1 MWSLGISSISNG
13 VTALEN
19 VINDQ
24 EYLKIKLIILK
35 IYEVK
40 TPKKKINTKKLA
52 HEDQEWSSD
61 RKTMVDNAFEN
72 RIFPMRSVNVNDDD
86 NNVDYHCICDDELYL
101 KGALTDI

>member
-13 VTALEN
+13 VTAQEN

-40 TPKKKINTKKLA
+40 TPKKINTKKLA
-52 HEDQEWSSD
+52 HEDQEWSSH
-61 RKTMVDNAFEN
+61 RKTMVVTGGVPKKQCF
-72 RIFPMRSVNVNDDD
+72 
-86 NNVDYHCICDDELYL
+86 
-101 KGALTDI
+101 